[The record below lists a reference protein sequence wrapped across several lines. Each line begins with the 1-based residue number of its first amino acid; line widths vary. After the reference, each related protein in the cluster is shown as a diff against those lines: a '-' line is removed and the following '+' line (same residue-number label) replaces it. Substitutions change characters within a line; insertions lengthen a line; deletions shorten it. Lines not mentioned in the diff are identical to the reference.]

1 MDYSKLK
8 LVIWDLD
15 DTFWHGTISEGPI
28 DLITENVSLIKSL
41 TDNGIINTI
50 CSKND
55 YDPVKNKLQEAGIYE
70 YFVFCSINWDPKG
83 KRVQKLIKDMG
94 LRAANC
100 LFIDDNTTNLNE
112 AKYYEPT
119 LNIAEPCVITEL
131 KEYLSHSLP
140 SDIQHTRLNN
150 YKVLETK
157 KKAQEESSDNLSFL
171 YDSETNVELHDC
183 CESEI
188 DRIFELVQRTNQL
201 NYTKRRDDKEELLS
215 LINSEEINTGY
226 VTVSDKY
233 GDYGVVGFYAIKDN
247 KCIHFLFSCRTI
259 GQGVEQYVYSKLNYP
274 KLDIVGEVIN
284 KVDNSPAPDWINKKK
299 SNNISASKSNIKVIF
314 KGACDLQIVSQY
326 LSASNIVEE
335 FTYVTPSN
343 KWVEHHNNSF
353 NYLYHPFLSQEQKE
367 TLLSEC
373 IFCDENQFNTAMYDT
388 DTALVFVSTM
398 MEANLGLYKN
408 KNNGIIVAF
417 GESCYPL
424 TDERYW
430 DSYINQDIFT
440 AENHF
445 SIEWLK
451 EFRSKYT
458 FEGAPTPQMILDNA
472 KIALSKISQDAR
484 LCYFLGSETPYLD
497 NKQENYKNRH
507 LLYREINELFRQWA
521 ASEQRVLLIDFND
534 YIKGQGDFTNNINHF
549 VRRVYFDVAAK
560 ANEYIASVTG
570 QKAKQTSKIKMWFW
584 SLVDMIGRTGF
595 YQSRF
600 WHIARIPVNQI
611 KTMFK

>member
-15 DTFWHGTISEGPI
+15 DTFWQGTISEGSI
-28 DLITENVSLIKSL
+28 DIIKENVSLIKLL
-41 TDNGIINTI
+41 TDNGIINSI

-55 YDPVKNKLQEAGIYE
+55 YTAVKNKLQEIGIYD
-70 YFVFCSINWDPKG
+70 YFVFCSINWESKG
-83 KRVQKLIKDMG
+83 KRVQTLIKDMG
-94 LRAANC
+94 LRAVNC
-100 LFIDDNTTNLNE
+100 LFIDDNTSNLNE

-119 LNIAEPCVITEL
+119 LNISEPSVIPEL
-131 KEYLSHSLP
+131 KDYFSQFSP
-140 SDIQHTRLNN
+140 NDIHHTRLNS
-150 YKVLETK
+150 YKVLENK
-157 KKAQEESSDNLSFL
+157 KKAQAEASDNLSFL

-188 DRIFELVQRTNQL
+188 DRIAELVQRANQL
-201 NYTKRRDDKEELLS
+201 NYTKRRDSKEELLL
-215 LINSEEINTGY
+215 LINDKEINTGY

-233 GDYGVVGFYAIKDN
+233 GEYGIVGFYAIQDN
-247 KCIHFLFSCRTI
+247 RCIHFLFSCRTI
-259 GQGVEQYVYSKLNYP
+259 GQGVEQYVYSKLNCP
-274 KLDIVGEVIN
+274 KLDVVGEVIN
-284 KVDNSPAPDWINKKK
+284 KVDNSPAPDWINIKRS
-299 SNNISASKSNIKVIF
+299 SNHTSSKSNIKIIF

-326 LSASNIVEE
+326 LSATNIVEE

-343 KWVEHHNNSF
+343 KWIEHHNNSF
-353 NYLYHPFLSQEQKE
+353 NYLYHPFLSQEQKDK
-367 TLLSEC
+367 LLSEC
-373 IFCDENQFNTAMYDT
+373 VFCDENQFSTAMYDA

-408 KNNGIIVAF
+408 KENGIIVAF

-430 DSYINQDIFT
+430 DSYINQHIFT

-445 SIEWLK
+445 SIDWLK
-451 EFRSKYT
+451 EFRSRYT

-472 KIALSKISQDAR
+472 KIALSKISSNAK

-497 NKQENYKNRH
+497 NTQENYNNRH
-507 LLYREINELFRQWA
+507 LLYKEINSLFREWA
-521 ASEQRVLLIDFND
+521 ATEPRVLLIDFND
-534 YIKGQGDFTNNINHF
+534 YIKGQSDFTNNINHF

-570 QKAKQTSKIKMWFW
+570 QKAKQSSRLKMWFW
-584 SLVDMIGRTGF
+584 SFVDMIGRTGF
-595 YQSRF
+595 YQTKF
-600 WHIARIPVNQI
+600 WHTVRIPVIRI
-611 KTMFK
+611 KTLFK